1 MSKKSHPGD
10 GTKGHGEK
18 GGDIANISHPSG
30 GLWKSIMNALKNL
43 RRGGI

>member
-18 GGDIANISHPSG
+18 GGDITYVSHASK
-30 GLWKSIMNALKNL
+30 GLWRSIVDALRNL

>member
-18 GGDIANISHPSG
+18 GGEITNVAHQGGVFRGILSALRQLRAIS
-30 GLWKSIMNALKNL
+30 K
-43 RRGGI
+43 